1 MSDYIDKLSAT
12 SIPVVPKEH
21 RKQFAN
27 YDDAFETGW
36 NEALAYVNDIQ
47 PADVVSRENYESME
61 RTVYLLNKA
70 LQKSVEVVRCKGCE
84 YWNKD
89 EDVLNDG
96 ICDEW
101 SDFEDSIIRYTNPD
115 DYCSL
120 GERKEQDNE

>member
-61 RTVYLLNKA
+61 RTVDLLNKA
-70 LQKSVEVVRCKGCE
+70 LQKSVEVVRCKDCKKRNTRTCMMNNNVGM
-84 YWNKD
+84 NKD
-89 EDVLNDG
+89 LFD
-96 ICDEW
+96 
-101 SDFEDSIIRYTNPD
+101 D
-115 DYCSL
+115 DYCSY
-120 GERKEQDNE
+120 GERVEQEHE